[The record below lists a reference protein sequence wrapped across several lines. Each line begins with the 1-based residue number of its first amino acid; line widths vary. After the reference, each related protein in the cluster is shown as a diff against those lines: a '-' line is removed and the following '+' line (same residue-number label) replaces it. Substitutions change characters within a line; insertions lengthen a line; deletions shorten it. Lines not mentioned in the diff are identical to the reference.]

1 MKVKPFL
8 RLGIKGRHTIFVLS
22 TVRKNLEKSPRDTFK
37 KERRNPMNK
46 FRYLTLLLFLLALS
60 FALVFSH
67 GKERH
72 GKKDSVK
79 VLQSDSSVAQIEPY
93 RIDLKITLFEHIHN
107 KIIHFPIAFVV
118 AGLIFTLLG
127 FKRREIL
134 NLVSVLVFLA
144 GLFGILAY
152 LTGVSQ
158 GSAFEN
164 TSKEWVVETH
174 RNLGIATVISIWV
187 WFLFLSVKK
196 LKKIS
201 WVIGVIALILVLIA
215 GFYGGILAHG

>member
-8 RLGIKGRHTIFVLS
+8 RLGIKGRHTIFVLF
-22 TVRKNLEKSPRDTFK
+22 TVRKNLKKSPRDTFK

-118 AGLIFTLLG
+118 AGFIFTLLG

>member
-1 MKVKPFL
+1 
-8 RLGIKGRHTIFVLS
+8 
-22 TVRKNLEKSPRDTFK
+22 
-37 KERRNPMNK
+37 MNK

-118 AGLIFTLLG
+118 AGFIFTLLG

-134 NLVSVLVFLA
+134 DLVSVLVFLA